1 LNLLINGEQALL
13 AVEGPRRIIIRTRAS
28 VTEVFLD
35 VEDTGPGVPPEIR
48 AKIFDPF
55 FTTKPEGT
63 GTGLGLSIC
72 YGIVRD
78 HRGRIWVD
86 PAPAAGATF
95 HVTLPRDPRA
105 VMREEAAAPVP
116 VGAPRRD
123 DVTALIVDDEEGLRN
138 ATVRFLAR
146 CGIAA
151 EAVADGR
158 EALTALARRDFDA
171 IVSDVRMPG
180 MGGKELVREL
190 ARDRP
195 ELLERLI
202 LSTGD
207 TLAPETSALLEQTGV
222 PVLVKPFDFDRLE
235 QLIRDVA
242 DGRAGRRPTA
252 SA

>member
-1 LNLLINGEQALL
+1 VL
-13 AVEGPRRIIIRTRAS
+13 
-28 VTEVFLD
+28 LD
-35 VEDTGPGVPPEIR
+35 VEDTGPGVPPDIR

-105 VMREEAAAPVP
+105 VLREEAAAPAATA
-116 VGAPRRD
+116 APRRD

-138 ATVRFLAR
+138 AAVRFLAR
-146 CGIAA
+146 CGIKA

-158 EALTALARRDFDA
+158 EALPCWRAATSTRSCPTCACPAWAARSWCGSWRA
-171 IVSDVRMPG
+171 
-180 MGGKELVREL
+180 
-190 ARDRP
+190 
-195 ELLERLI
+195 
-202 LSTGD
+202 TG
-207 TLAPETSALLEQTGV
+207 PSCSSA
-222 PVLVKPFDFDRLE
+222 
-235 QLIRDVA
+235 
-242 DGRAGRRPTA
+242 
-252 SA
+252 

>member
-1 LNLLINGEQALL
+1 
-13 AVEGPRRIIIRTRAS
+13 
-28 VTEVFLD
+28 
-35 VEDTGPGVPPEIR
+35 
-48 AKIFDPF
+48 
-55 FTTKPEGT
+55 
-63 GTGLGLSIC
+63 
-72 YGIVRD
+72 
-78 HRGRIWVD
+78 
-86 PAPAAGATF
+86 
-95 HVTLPRDPRA
+95 
-105 VMREEAAAPVP
+105 
-116 VGAPRRD
+116 
-123 DVTALIVDDEEGLRN
+123 
-138 ATVRFLAR
+138 VRFLAR

-190 ARDRP
+190 TRDRP

-202 LSTGD
+202 LTTGD

-242 DGRAGRRPTA
+242 ERQRTPPAL
-252 SA
+252 

>member
-1 LNLLINGEQALL
+1 
-13 AVEGPRRIIIRTRAS
+13 
-28 VTEVFLD
+28 
-35 VEDTGPGVPPEIR
+35 
-48 AKIFDPF
+48 
-55 FTTKPEGT
+55 
-63 GTGLGLSIC
+63 
-72 YGIVRD
+72 
-78 HRGRIWVD
+78 
-86 PAPAAGATF
+86 
-95 HVTLPRDPRA
+95 
-105 VMREEAAAPVP
+105 
-116 VGAPRRD
+116 
-123 DVTALIVDDEEGLRN
+123 VDDEEGLRS
-138 ATVRFLAR
+138 AAVRFLAR
-146 CGIAA
+146 CGIKA

-158 EALTALARRDFDA
+158 EALTLLARRDFDA

-235 QLIRDVA
+235 QLIREVA